1 MCQACAPAFLIRTG
15 RGSGGQSGGR
25 PSLHG
30 IRHRLPHQ
38 AAGAVQG
45 PPVARVELTDRKVA
59 VALDSERRPSP
70 QREPITSALHLPIP
84 PPGRF
89 PSEPTRQ
96 ARERRVPPRPG
107 PLASLYSPYAYIP
120 HANSSK
126 PPETPVPP
134 TREPASPESFLPLTS
149 VEFEILLALADA
161 PLHGYGILKA
171 VEGRSGG
178 GTTLHPGTLYR
189 ALDRLSGSGLLEEA
203 PDADEAEEADD
214 RRRYYR
220 LTSLGRRVARAEAL
234 RLESQVG
241 AARARNLLEGTGPP

>member
-1 MCQACAPAFLIRTG
+1 MGVSFEPG
-15 RGSGGQSGGR
+15 VN
-25 PSLHG
+25 
-30 IRHRLPHQ
+30 RLVH
-38 AAGAVQG
+38 
-45 PPVARVELTDRKVA
+45 ET
-59 VALDSERRPSP
+59 
-70 QREPITSALHLPIP
+70 LHLLGLSHTSRTL
-84 PPGRF
+84 PG
-89 PSEPTRQ
+89 
-96 ARERRVPPRPG
+96 VPPRLA
-107 PLASLYSPYAYIP
+107 PLASLYSPYAYIL

-134 TREPASPESFLPLTS
+134 TQEPASPESFLPLTS

-161 PLHGYGILKA
+161 PLHGYGILKE
-171 VEGRSGG
+171 VEGRTGG
-178 GTTLHPGTLYR
+178 RTTLHPGTLYR

-203 PDADEAEEADD
+203 PDTDEAEEADD